1 MNLTEIAGYIMW
13 GFGAIFLLG
22 GLGLGYYLYSDY
34 SKKKKLL
41 EEENKKKQKD
51 QPEQEV
57 SKFRSAG
64 KKRALII
71 DKDKKSKISKDSL
84 VKSVFGVKE
93 EETVGFAPKASSLE
107 DIAAGLS
114 DSPITT
120 NRFRA
125 PIDDRDIAAM
135 EQLKNSTPTPR
146 SQSQPSVRP
155 EVPVATKN
163 GGSLAPPPRISNR
176 SNDSGIA
183 MPFGENRPK
192 TEGVKLPPKPGF
204 SKPLPPP
211 PSKLN

>member
-22 GLGLGYYLYSDY
+22 GLSLGYYLYSDY

-51 QPEQEV
+51 LPEEEV

-114 DSPITT
+114 DSPVTT

-125 PIDDRDIAAM
+125 PIDERDIAAM
-135 EQLKNSTPTPR
+135 EQLKTSTPAPKA
-146 SQSQPSVRP
+146 QPIAKP
-155 EVPVATKN
+155 ELPVTTKN

-192 TEGVKLPPKPGF
+192 TGGVKLPPKTGF